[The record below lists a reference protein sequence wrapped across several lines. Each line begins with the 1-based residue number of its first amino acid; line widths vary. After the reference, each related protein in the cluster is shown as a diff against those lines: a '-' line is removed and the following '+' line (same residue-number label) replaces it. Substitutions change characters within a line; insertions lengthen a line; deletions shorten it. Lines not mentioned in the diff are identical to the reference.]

1 MVARIETC
9 DCNSIHQDVI
19 DTVKDHMLSDKKL
32 EPIANLYKIFN

>member
-19 DTVKDHMLSDKKL
+19 DTVKDHMLYDKKRHDINFL
-32 EPIANLYKIFN
+32 KNL